1 MQSEMEYA
9 LIVYN
14 DYINYRYHPLYGCM
28 IMLPPPLNIVN
39 LIFGIPAIFLR
50 SRKWNQFAL
59 KIEYTLFILIP
70 VSLIFIGLSLLTM
83 PISLIFMAY
92 RTTMYSTQDNLMNAR
107 KRSALYKFSIS
118 SVRLLTWILL
128 GIPYL
133 LIVLIVNDIP
143 LFFKSSFEHIN
154 NKYTFTKN
162 LILDIRVLRYAS
174 IISNYLHS
182 SRRQVVN
189 YVEFRRALEN
199 KKQSKNESTTFASSK
214 FGIFMNI
221 QAK

>member
-1 MQSEMEYA
+1 
-9 LIVYN
+9 
-14 DYINYRYHPLYGCM
+14 
-28 IMLPPPLNIVN
+28 
-39 LIFGIPAIFLR
+39 
-50 SRKWNQFAL
+50 
-59 KIEYTLFILIP
+59 
-70 VSLIFIGLSLLTM
+70 
-83 PISLIFMAY
+83 
-92 RTTMYSTQDNLMNAR
+92 MNAR

-143 LFFKSSFEHIN
+143 LFFKSSFEHVN

-162 LILDIRVLRYAS
+162 HILDIRVLRYAS
-174 IISNYLHS
+174 ILSSYLHS

-199 KKQSKNESTTFASSK
+199 KKQAKNESTTFASSK

-221 QAK
+221 

>member
-1 MQSEMEYA
+1 MFLFAANIVLMNLLVAILNSRYEKTMLQSEMEYA

-39 LIFGIPAIFLR
+39 LIFGLPAIFLR

-92 RTTMYSTQDNLMNAR
+92 RVMMYST
-107 KRSALYKFSIS
+107 
-118 SVRLLTWILL
+118 
-128 GIPYL
+128 
-133 LIVLIVNDIP
+133 
-143 LFFKSSFEHIN
+143 
-154 NKYTFTKN
+154 
-162 LILDIRVLRYAS
+162 
-174 IISNYLHS
+174 
-182 SRRQVVN
+182 
-189 YVEFRRALEN
+189 
-199 KKQSKNESTTFASSK
+199 
-214 FGIFMNI
+214 
-221 QAK
+221 